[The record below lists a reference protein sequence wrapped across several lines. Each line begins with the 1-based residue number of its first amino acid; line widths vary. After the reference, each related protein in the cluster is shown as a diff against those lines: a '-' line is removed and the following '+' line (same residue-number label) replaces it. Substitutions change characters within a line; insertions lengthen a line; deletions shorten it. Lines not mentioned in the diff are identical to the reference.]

1 MIKKE
6 TKNNALSTSLKNN
19 LKLRKQQISER
30 DSNQIIGKRL
40 IKIGVSRLNV
50 NNEKK

>member
-6 TKNNALSTSLKNN
+6 IKTNILSTSLKNN

-30 DSNQIIGKRL
+30 DNNKIIGKRL
-40 IKIGVSRLNV
+40 TKIGVLRLDDDK
-50 NNEKK
+50 EK